1 MIRFKLAAANKILV
15 QVGVKV
21 RAEYSR
27 NVKENFQS
35 SLMRTDFGE
44 PTIVVA
50 LINVWVEEQ
59 THGTIKD
66 LVSMDMLTRNIYF
79 KAEWRHWFVSA
90 MTEECGFFTGSREKQ
105 IRVQMMRH
113 ETGTRS
119 SREWA

>member
-1 MIRFKLAAANKILV
+1 MIRFQLAAANKISV

-59 THGTIKD
+59 TH
-66 LVSMDMLTRNIYF
+66 M
-79 KAEWRHWFVSA
+79 AP
-90 MTEECGFFTGSREKQ
+90 
-105 IRVQMMRH
+105 
-113 ETGTRS
+113 
-119 SREWA
+119 